1 MITTRTRALVAVI
14 LTYMLFAILLNSV
27 GTVIL
32 QSIASLDQTKS
43 SAAILEAFKDL
54 PIAITSFLVASFL
67 PRFGLKNSLGVA
79 CFLVGAACVAMPPLP
94 YFAMTK
100 LLFAITGI
108 SFALVKVSAY
118 SIIGLIAKDEA
129 DHASLMSY
137 IEGLFMVGVLSGYWI
152 FSVFIDSANPSSLGW
167 LNVYWL
173 LAAISFAIC
182 AIVFTTPL
190 DESAAKPTEDAG
202 AADFFGMFRLLA
214 KPLVLVFIIS
224 AFLYVLIE
232 QAIGTWL
239 PTFNNEVLHVPQAMS
254 VLAAS
259 LFAFATAA
267 GRLGAGFVLRFLSWF
282 PLLVGCVAM
291 MALLVLLTLPLTQG
305 LAPNPDMTWGS
316 APLAAFL
323 MPLVGLFL
331 APIYPL
337 INSRILSALPK
348 PAHAQ
353 MTGLIVVFSALGG
366 TTGSYITGQI
376 FAAMGGQT
384 AFYTSL
390 LPMAA
395 LLIALIVFRRLS
407 GGAAAPI
414 FPGADE
420 TTPARSQ

>member
-1 MITTRTRALVAVI
+1 MASTRTRVVFAII
-14 LTYMLFAILLNSV
+14 LSYMLFAVLLNSV

-32 QSIASLDQTKS
+32 QSISSLGQTKS

-67 PRFGLKNSLGVA
+67 PRFGLKNSLVLA
-79 CFLVGAACVAMPPLP
+79 CFLVGAACLAIPMLP
-94 YFAMTK
+94 YFAMVK
-100 LLFAITGI
+100 LLFAVTGI

-118 SIIGLIAKDEA
+118 SIVGLVTKDQA
-129 DHASLMSY
+129 DHASLISY

-152 FSVFIDSANPSSLGW
+152 FSSFIDSANPASLGW
-167 LNVYWL
+167 LKVYWL
-173 LAAISFAIC
+173 LAAVSFIIC

-190 DESAAKPTEDAG
+190 DESEATPPEDG
-202 AADFFGMFRLLA
+202 TSKDFFAMFALVT
-214 KPLVLVFIIS
+214 KPLVLVFLIS
-224 AFLYVLIE
+224 AFIYVLIE

-239 PTFNNEVLHVPQAMS
+239 PTFNSEVLLMPQAMS

-267 GRLGAGFVLRFLSWF
+267 GRLGAGFILRYIPWF
-282 PLLVGCVAM
+282 PLLIGCIVM
-291 MALLVLLTLPLTQG
+291 MALLVLLTLPLAQG
-305 LAPNPDMTWGS
+305 QTPNPDMTWSS
-316 APLAAFL
+316 APFAAFL
-323 MPLVGLFL
+323 LPLIGLFL

-348 PAHAQ
+348 PEHAP

-376 FAAMGGQT
+376 FSVMGGQT

-390 LPMAA
+390 VPMACLLVA
-395 LLIALIVFRRLS
+395 LMFFRQLS
-407 GGAAAPI
+407 GG
-414 FPGADE
+414 GSVTE
-420 TTPARSQ
+420 K